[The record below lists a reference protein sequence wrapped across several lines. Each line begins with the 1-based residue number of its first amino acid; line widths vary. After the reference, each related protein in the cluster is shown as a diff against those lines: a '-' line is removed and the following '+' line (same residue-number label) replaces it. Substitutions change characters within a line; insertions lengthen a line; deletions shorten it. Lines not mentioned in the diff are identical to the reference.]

1 MTMLTHSVPQ
11 STWRPIAE
19 PMTTDQRLLML
30 SQPQIELVQR
40 VLKRQISA
48 APYDRQNPM
57 DQIEVILARLELGP
71 THEHIQKGT
80 QLRHI
85 GYTRRKGDENELSIY
100 ETPCR
105 IVFLMNSC
113 EFIDKTQKL

>member
-1 MTMLTHSVPQ
+1 MTMLTHSVLQP
-11 STWRPIAE
+11 TWRPIAE

-57 DQIEVILARLELGP
+57 DQIEVILARLHLGP

-80 QLRHI
+80 QLRQI
-85 GYTRRKGDENELSIY
+85 GYTKRKGYDNDMIMY

-105 IVFLMNSC
+105 IVFVMPSC
-113 EFIDKTQKL
+113 DFMDRTQKL